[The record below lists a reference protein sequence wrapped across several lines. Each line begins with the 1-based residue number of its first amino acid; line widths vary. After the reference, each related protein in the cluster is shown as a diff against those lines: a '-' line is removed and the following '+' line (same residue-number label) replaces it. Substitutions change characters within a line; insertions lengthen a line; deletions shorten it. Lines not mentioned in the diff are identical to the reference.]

1 MDVATTRFGTL
12 SAQEQDFLVF
22 EQGLIGLEDCRRWV
36 LLADGQNTTLGW
48 LQSIDRGEIALGI
61 VSPRRFVPDYQLR
74 VDSSDLNDLQLSCL
88 QDAQVIVVVSRQQ
101 EGLSLN
107 LRAPLVINVQNGLSC
122 QVVAKDNHP
131 VRHLLTHDE
140 STPQTSELRKI
151 A

>member
-1 MDVATTRFGTL
+1 MDVATTRFGTI

-22 EQGLIGLEDCRRWV
+22 EQGLIGLEDCQRWV
-36 LLADGQNTTLGW
+36 LLADSQNTTLGW

-61 VSPRRFVPDYQLR
+61 VSPRRFVPGYQLR
-74 VDSSDLNDLQLSCL
+74 VDSSDLCDLQLSCL

-107 LRAPLVINVQNGLSC
+107 LRAPLVINVQNGLGC
-122 QVVAKDNHP
+122 QVVAKETHP
-131 VRHLLTHDE
+131 VRHMLAPNE
-140 STPQTSELRKI
+140 NIPQASELRKI